1 MSGFSIANVTLHS
14 FCLQIQSAY
23 IYFYLNIHCV
33 DSNFVRDKILQSEPE
48 FPVKGCISFAAPLPS
63 PLSSLPL
70 TTLVYL
76 KQNYLNELCRG
87 KVISVPDTAILLC
100 KMTC

>member
-1 MSGFSIANVTLHS
+1 MLGFSIANVTLDS
-14 FCLQIQSAY
+14 LCLQIQSAY

-33 DSNFVRDKILQSEPE
+33 DSNFVRDKILQSERE
-48 FPVKGCISFAAPLPS
+48 FPVKGCISFAAPP
-63 PLSSLPL
+63 PSSLPL
-70 TTLVYL
+70 TTLVYM